1 MARAQRHFLPG
12 YLWHITHRCH
22 KREFLLKFKKDRDRY
37 VWYLFRAKR
46 KFDLSVLN
54 YMVTC
59 NHVHLLI
66 GDNGNSQAIPKFM
79 QLVAGRVAQEYNRR
93 KMRNGAFWDDRY
105 HATAIEKYEHFLG
118 CMIYIDLNMV
128 RAGVVDHPIDWT
140 HSGYYETQNPRHR
153 YRIIDR
159 EGLKT
164 ALGIDNSETLG
175 VFLKRWV
182 GEVLVYE
189 KRSRDEMWTESIAVG
204 SRTFVENIKAKL
216 TSRAIGRKIAKTGG
230 QSFLREPWAPYKVV
244 SGLEKGVISSGKSI
258 ILDDNVL

>member
-37 VWYLFRAKR
+37 VWHLYRAKR
-46 KFDLSVLN
+46 RFGLSVLN

-59 NHVHLLI
+59 NHVHLLV
-66 GDNGNSQAIPKFM
+66 GDNDNSQAIPKFM

-93 KMRNGAFWDDRY
+93 KTRNGAFWDDRY
-105 HATAIEKYEHFLG
+105 HATAIEKNEHFLR

-128 RAGVVDHPIDWT
+128 RAGVADHPIDWT
-140 HSGYYETQNPRHR
+140 HSGYYEIQNPRHR
-153 YRIIDR
+153 YRIIDSER
-159 EGLKT
+159 LKI

-182 GEVLVYE
+182 GEVLVNE
-189 KRSRDEMWTESIAVG
+189 KRLRDEMWTEGIAVG

-216 TSRAIGRKIAKTGG
+216 SNRVIGRKIVQTGG
-230 QSFLREPWAPYKVV
+230 QSVLREPRAAYKVV
-244 SGLEKGVISSGKSI
+244 FGLEKDVISSEKSVVF
-258 ILDDNVL
+258 DNKVL